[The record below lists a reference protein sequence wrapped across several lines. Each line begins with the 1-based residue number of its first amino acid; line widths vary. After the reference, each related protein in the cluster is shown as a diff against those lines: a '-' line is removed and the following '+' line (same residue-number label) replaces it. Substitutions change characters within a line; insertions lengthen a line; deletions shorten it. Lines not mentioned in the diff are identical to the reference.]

1 MNTQPIKKQPIVDF
15 NSISLRLASPERILE
30 WSYGEVTKPETINYR
45 SGRSERGGL
54 FDERIFGPEK
64 DYECYCGKY
73 KRIRY
78 AGIVCEKCGV
88 EVTRSIVRRERM
100 GHIELATPV
109 AHIWMLRNIPS
120 RMGTLLDL
128 SISELEKVIYFAG
141 YIVTKVHDDEKAK
154 VAKKLD
160 EEFKNKIKNL
170 TSEEDKDKLKESLL
184 EAKRQLDSIAKWRVI
199 DEVSYHRLSLKF
211 GTVFE
216 AGIGAE
222 AIYEIFQS
230 INLEE
235 MLTELEGTMEK
246 ASSVDKQR
254 LQRRHNLV
262 KSLKRSK
269 VRPEWMFIKYV
280 PIIPPALRPMV
291 ALEGGRHATSDVNDL
306 YRRVINRN
314 NRLKKLVELSAPDV
328 ILRNEKRIL
337 QEAVDALID
346 NSIRQS
352 GNDSV
357 MNQAQRRPLKSLADS
372 LRGKQG
378 RFRQNLLGKRVDYSG
393 RSVIVVGPHL
403 KLSQCGLP
411 KHMALELFRP
421 FVIAKILDQELAFN
435 IRGAGRLIDEGIPE
449 VWAILEDVIRDK
461 YVLLNRAPT
470 LHRLGI
476 QAFQPLLI
484 EGNAIQIHPL
494 VCPAFNADFDGDQM
508 AVHVPLSAAAQREA
522 RELIAS
528 SKNLMKPGS
537 GDPVVNMR
545 MDIVLGVYWMTKII
559 EGAKGAGKYFS
570 SPNAAIM
577 AYDFGDLDLQA
588 PIKIVA
594 GKPEKY
600 KELSGTIIETTVG
613 RILFNITLPG
623 DFPFMNKVVSS
634 KEIGRLVEDM
644 INIYGVDRVPDILDN
659 IKAFGFKYATKS
671 GITWGLDDIGIPEG
685 KVAIVEEARKEAVRI
700 ENEYQ
705 EGLLSEGERYRMLI
719 EIWTR
724 TKMKIEKI
732 IPETLAVDGPV
743 ADMLNS
749 GARGSLSQVTQ
760 MVGMKGLI
768 INTVG
773 RQIEFPIIPSY
784 KEGFSPLEYFI
795 STHGSRK
802 GLADLALN
810 TAQAGYLTRKLVDVA
825 QDMVTNNVDCGD
837 TEGKIMTKN
846 HVLGFDTGIANSI
859 RGRILL
865 KAIKDAEGKVL
876 FDKGHLI
883 SRADARKIE
892 SLELFDIQVR
902 TPLTCKCTKG
912 VCQACYGEDPGRGGL
927 VRLGEPV
934 GIVAA
939 QAIGEPGTQLTMRTK
954 HAGGV
959 GSGAG
964 DIVGGLPRVTEIFER
979 RSPKN
984 AATICEIDGDVLDV
998 KSDAKGHTITILMD
1012 IESKK
1017 KGVKAGGSVEYI
1029 IPSIRTLLVKKGERV
1044 TKGQL
1049 LTDGSVD
1056 LGDLHKLAGKEKTE
1070 DYIIKEINSIYE
1082 LQGVSIARKHIE
1094 LVIRQMFS
1102 RRKIKTPGDSRF
1114 TVGEVVEHIDF
1125 VEENKKVATEGGEEA
1140 KAEPVLLGISEVA
1153 LSTSSFLS
1161 AVSFQHS
1168 TRVLI
1173 DTAVKGGEDRLRG
1186 LKENVIIGRLIPA
1199 GTGLIAGYEDQ
1210 AIADLE
1216 ARS

>member
-1 MNTQPIKKQPIVDF
+1 MNIIPKKQAPIADF
-15 NSISLRLASPERILE
+15 NTISLRLASPERILE

-64 DYECYCGKY
+64 DFECYCGKY

-78 AGIVCEKCGV
+78 KDIVCEKCGV

-100 GHIELATPV
+100 GHIELASPV
-109 AHIWMLRNIPS
+109 AHIWFLRNIPS

-128 SISELEKVIYFAG
+128 SISDLEKVIYFAG
-141 YIVTKVHDDEKAK
+141 YIVTAVHEDEKNSIL
-154 VAKKLD
+154 KKLD
-160 EEFKNKIKNL
+160 EEFKSKIKNL
-170 TSEEDKDKLKESLL
+170 ETEEDKDKLKESLL
-184 EAKRQLDSIAKWRVI
+184 EAKRQLESITKWRVI
-199 DEVSYHRLSLKF
+199 DEMSYHRLSLKF
-211 GTVFE
+211 GTAFE

-222 AIYEIFQS
+222 AICQIFSS
-230 INLEE
+230 IDLDGMLVDLET
-235 MLTELEGTMEK
+235 LMEK
-246 ASSVDKQR
+246 ASSVEKQR

-262 KSLKRSK
+262 KSLKRSR
-269 VRPEWMFIKYV
+269 VRPEWMFMKYV
-280 PIIPPALRPMV
+280 PVIPPALRPMV
-291 ALEGGRHATSDVNDL
+291 ALDGGRHATSDVNDL

-314 NRLKKLVELSAPDV
+314 NRLRKLVDLNAPDV

-421 FVIAKILDQELAFN
+421 FVIAKILEQELAFN

-449 VWAILEDVIRDK
+449 VWAILEDVIKDK
-461 YVLLNRAPT
+461 HVLLNRAPT

-484 EGNAIQIHPL
+484 EGNAIQVHPL
-494 VCPAFNADFDGDQM
+494 VCTAFNADFDGDQM
-508 AVHVPLSAAAQREA
+508 AVHVPLSAAAQKEA

-528 SKNLMKPGS
+528 RKNLMKPGS
-537 GDPVVNMR
+537 GDPIVNMR

-559 EGAKGAGKYFS
+559 AGAKGEGKIFS
-570 SPNAAIM
+570 SPNSAIM
-577 AYDFGDLDLQA
+577 AYDFGYVDLQA
-588 PIKIVA
+588 QIKVKA

-600 KELSGTIIETTVG
+600 KEASGTIIETTVG
-613 RILFNITLPG
+613 RILFNINLPS
-623 DFPFMNKVVSS
+623 DFPFINKEVTN

-659 IKAFGFKYATKS
+659 VKSFGFKYATKS
-671 GITWGLDDIGIPEG
+671 GITWGIDDVEVPEG
-685 KVAIVEEARKEAVRI
+685 KKDIITEARKEAVRI
-700 ENEYQ
+700 ETEFS

-724 TKMKIEKI
+724 AKSRIEKI
-732 IPETLAVDGPV
+732 IPASLPKGGSVT
-743 ADMLNS
+743 DMLVS
-749 GARGSLSQVTQ
+749 GARGSTSQVTQ

-768 INTVG
+768 VNPAG

-784 KEGFSPLEYFI
+784 KEGLSPLEYFI
-795 STHGSRK
+795 TTHGSRK
-802 GLADLALN
+802 GLADTALN

-825 QDMVTNNVDCGD
+825 QDMVTNEEDCED
-837 TEGKIMTKN
+837 TQGKVMTKE
-846 HVLGFDTGIANSI
+846 HILGFDNGIGNSV

-865 KAIKDAEGKVL
+865 KGIKDADGKVL
-876 FDKGHLI
+876 FDKGHMI
-883 SRADARKIE
+883 TRADARQIE
-892 SLELFDIQVR
+892 ELGLTDIHVR
-902 TPLTCKCTKG
+902 TPLTCKSVKG
-912 VCQACYGEDPGRGGL
+912 VCRACYGEDPGRGGM
-927 VRLGEPV
+927 VKLGEPV

-984 AATICEIDGDVLDV
+984 PAIVCEIDGEVLDV
-998 KSDAKGHTITILMD
+998 KSDAKGHTITILVD

-1017 KGVKAGGSVEYI
+1017 KGAKAGGSIDYAVPAFRNI
-1029 IPSIRTLLVKKGERV
+1029 LVKKGERV
-1044 TKGQL
+1044 SRGQII
-1049 LTDGSVD
+1049 TDGSVD
-1056 LGDLHKLAGKEKTE
+1056 LVDLHKLAGQEKTE

-1094 LVIRQMFS
+1094 LIIRQMFF
-1102 RRKIKTPGDSRF
+1102 RRKIKTPGSTTF
-1114 TVGEVVEHIDF
+1114 TVGEIVEWVEM
-1125 VEENKKVATEGGEEA
+1125 VEENKRVAEKGTEESKGD
-1140 KAEPVLLGISEVA
+1140 PVLLGISEVA

-1173 DTAVKGGEDRLRG
+1173 DTAVKGGEDKLRG

-1199 GTGLIAGYEDQ
+1199 GTGLIPGYSDT
-1210 AIADLE
+1210 AIAE
-1216 ARS
+1216 SN